1 MRFERK
7 FLPLEIDP
15 AEAAALVRQHPA
27 GFREV
32 YSPRAINNLYLD
44 TPDRRHY
51 FAHVNG
57 AASRTKVRVRWYG
70 PLATKQGPASLEF
83 KHKRGRVGSK
93 DVFHLSHFSAGN
105 GSGLCVPPVASLH
118 LDPELPDIA
127 REAVAGHVPVL
138 GNRYRRR
145 YFLSGDGRF
154 RLTLDSGLEF
164 YDARRADCWKWPM
177 REGLPPVIFELK
189 FDNAGAP
196 DAAAITNFFPFRLRR
211 CSKYI
216 LGVDSFE
223 G

>member
-7 FLPLEIDP
+7 FVPLGLEP

-57 AASRTKVRVRWYG
+57 AAHRTKVRVRWYG
-70 PLATKQGPASLEF
+70 QLAIQQGPASLEF
-83 KHKRGRVGSK
+83 KHKRGLVGSK
-93 DVFHLSHFSAGN
+93 DVFRLSHFSAGN
-105 GSGLCVPPVASLH
+105 GSGLCQPPVASLH

-177 REGLPPVIFELK
+177 REGVPPVIFELK
-189 FDNAGAP
+189 FDNHGAP
-196 DAAAITNFFPFRLRR
+196 DAPAITNFFSFRLRR

>member
-7 FLPLEIDP
+7 FVPLEVDP
-15 AEAAALVRQHPA
+15 AEAGALIRQHPA

-32 YSPRAINNLYLD
+32 YPPRAINNLYLD

-57 AASRTKVRVRWYG
+57 AASRTKVRIRWYG
-70 PLATKQGPASLEF
+70 PLPIRHGPAALEF
-83 KHKRGRVGSK
+83 KYKRGLVGTK
-93 DVFHLSHFSAGN
+93 DGFRLSDFSAGN
-105 GSGLCVPPVASLH
+105 GSGLCVPAVSYLH
-118 LDPELPDIA
+118 LDPELPAVA
-127 REAVAGHVPVL
+127 REALAGHVAVL
-138 GNRYRRR
+138 GNRYQRR
-145 YFLSGDGRF
+145 YFLSADGRF
-154 RLTLDSGLEF
+154 RLTLDWGLEF

-189 FDNAGAP
+189 FDNQGAL
-196 DAAAITNFFPFRLRR
+196 DASVVANFFPFRLRR

-216 LGVDSFE
+216 LGVDAFE